1 MSEQKE
7 VQDTQVEDTI
17 ALVQD
22 AQKQGTFNLSEVIKG
37 RGFPQKTVTVYTDAE
52 AAFRLVELNKKMSDT
67 KDKDALEK
75 LEVESQKLAEV
86 VKSSRLDFH
95 MQGVPQAVIETV
107 ESKADKLYPSDD
119 EQSRSDEWFKAYIAE
134 LVALNIVS
142 VTDASGN
149 TDQKTFTY
157 EDAVELRSYLPTE
170 SWTILVSTMQ
180 KLTLASGFFNG
191 LTDAGFLPRS

>member
-1 MSEQKE
+1 MSEN
-7 VQDTQVEDTI
+7 TQAEETV
-17 ALVQD
+17 ALVQE

-37 RGFPQKTVTVYTDAE
+37 RGFPQKTVTVYTDAD
-52 AAFRLVELNKKMSDT
+52 AAFRLVELGKKMNQV
-67 KDKDALEK
+67 KDKDELEK
-75 LEVESQKLAEV
+75 LEQESEKLAEV
-86 VKSSRLDFH
+86 VKASRLDFK

-107 ESKADKLYPSDD
+107 EAKIDKLYPSADEESRNDD
-119 EQSRSDEWFKAYIAE
+119 WFKAYIAE

-149 TDQKTFTY
+149 SDTKTFNY

-170 SWTILVSTMQ
+170 SWAILVSTMQ

-191 LTDAGFLPRS
+191 LTDAGFLPKS